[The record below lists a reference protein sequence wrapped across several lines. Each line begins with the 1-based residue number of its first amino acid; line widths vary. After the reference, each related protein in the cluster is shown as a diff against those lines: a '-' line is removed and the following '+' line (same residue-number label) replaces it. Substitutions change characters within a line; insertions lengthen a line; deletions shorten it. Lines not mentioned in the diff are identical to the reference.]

1 MGFESVDESRETRNK
16 SEEKYE
22 TLLSALNEKERDLT
36 KSIEK
41 LEEKLAV
48 RRLKSKIQAKQI
60 VIAQLEKKKDKLEIE
75 LKELEN
81 KLISDE
87 NETESTE
94 ENEDIAY
101 IRAPFELDYGAK
113 EEVEEPLKKKVSKLF
128 SHSK

>member
-1 MGFESVDESRETRNK
+1 MGFESVDESKETRNK

-22 TLLSALNEKERDLT
+22 TLLSALNEKERNLK

-48 RRLKSKIQAKQI
+48 RRLKSKIQAKQS
-60 VIAQLEKKKDKLEIE
+60 VIAQLENKKDELEIE

-81 KLISDE
+81 KLISEE
-87 NETESTE
+87 NGIGSAE
-94 ENEDIAY
+94 ENEENAY
-101 IRAPFELDYGAK
+101 IRAPFELDLEAK

>member
-60 VIAQLEKKKDKLEIE
+60 VIAQLEEKKDKLEIE

-87 NETESTE
+87 NGTESTE

>member
-1 MGFESVDESRETRNK
+1 MSVESVDESRETRNK

-22 TLLSALNEKERDLT
+22 SLLSALNEKERDLK

-41 LEEKLAV
+41 LEEKLAI
-48 RRLKSKIQAKQI
+48 RRLKGKIQAKQR
-60 VIAQLEKKKDKLEIE
+60 VIAQLEKKRDKLELE

-81 KLISDE
+81 KLMSDE
-87 NETESTE
+87 KRAGKTE
-94 ENEDIAY
+94 ENEDAAY
-101 IRAPFELDYGAK
+101 IRAPFKLGLEAK